1 MTALPHDNSSTAI
14 LVIEDSRV
22 QAMRLKMVLEQNGY
36 HVHWADTGQT
46 GLAAAQTR
54 PFDLIVLDVELPD
67 KSGFD
72 ICRDFKADPALADVP
87 IIMLTKRDHAKDET
101 RDRDREL
108 LVNRHDL
115 VVRRVL
121 GSGSLGAFLG
131 DIRA

>member
-87 IIMLTKRDHAKDET
+87 IIMLTKRDHAKDAMAGLET
-101 RDRDREL
+101 GAIDYIPKDVFADAVL
-108 LVNRHDL
+108 LETIKQMNL
-115 VVRRVL
+115 
-121 GSGSLGAFLG
+121 
-131 DIRA
+131 